1 MGPLIESI
9 YASKGLYQTLLAPLC
24 KEYSLTDSEVVIL
37 MFIYYNDGY
46 TATDIVFSQRLKKS
60 VVSESLKDLMDK
72 GLVVGNYL
80 EGDRKSFHLS
90 LTDDGKAIVKDTK
103 KVQEEFY
110 NIVTE
115 GLSEEEKNTIKS
127 SFKKINKNIR
137 KYKKWV

>member
-1 MGPLIESI
+1 
-9 YASKGLYQTLLAPLC
+9 
-24 KEYSLTDSEVVIL
+24 

-127 SFKKINKNIR
+127 SFKKINRNIR
-137 KYKKWV
+137 KYKK